1 MTDSLACNGVTLRAF
16 CYAGEHDGFAKSICS
31 SQSSQKSRGRSL
43 VACDNAGKVRAHRA
57 SPASTERPAVV
68 LDDNGA

>member
-43 VACDNAGKVRAHRA
+43 VACDNAGKVVGRI
-57 SPASTERPAVV
+57 V
-68 LDDNGA
+68 LHPQVPKDLP